1 MLQSLHIENMAIISS
16 LDVDFSNGLCAI
28 TGETG
33 AGKSV
38 MIDAILF
45 LLGGKPPRDIL
56 RRGAERGMVS
66 AVFSDVGAACASY
79 LTEMGF
85 CGQDLTDDT
94 ELLLQRSLDQNG
106 KTAARLNGRMIP
118 QTILRELSRYLVS
131 VHGQA
136 DNQLLLQQAVQKQ
149 MLDGVADFGEALAR
163 YRGCYQ
169 KRAELEHRL
178 SETARDAA
186 ETARLADMLRFQITE
201 IDEAHLKP
209 REEEEL
215 LAQRTKLQYAEKIA
229 KQTAFAYHVLYG
241 SEKASA
247 FLIFERAASAL
258 AGISGVIPEAE
269 SLAERLTAM
278 RYEIED
284 IANTARD
291 YGEEVEGDP
300 TEVLNRVEARLDLI
314 SKLERKYGKDISE
327 ILAFRAK
334 AAERL
339 CLIDHSDEESAR
351 LTAEIKA
358 LEAQMQTL
366 AAQCHAARVAAAKE
380 LNGRIAA
387 ELAFLDMPSVRFEI
401 AVTQKESFLP
411 DGNDDV
417 CFMIATNKGEAMMPL
432 SRVASGGELARVT
445 LALRSVLNDRDGVGT
460 AVFDEVDTGIS
471 GKTARKI
478 GMKLSEIGKKT
489 QVLCVT
495 HSAQIASLATAHYK
509 IAKAEQEERTVS
521 TVSLLDDEGRVA
533 EVARI
538 LGGISVTDT
547 QRRAAAEM
555 IGEGEAYR

>member
-1 MLQSLHIENMAIISS
+1 
-16 LDVDFSNGLCAI
+16 
-28 TGETG
+28 
-33 AGKSV
+33 
-38 MIDAILF
+38 
-45 LLGGKPPRDIL
+45 
-56 RRGAERGMVS
+56 
-66 AVFSDVGAACASY
+66 
-79 LTEMGF
+79 
-85 CGQDLTDDT
+85 
-94 ELLLQRSLDQNG
+94 
-106 KTAARLNGRMIP
+106 
-118 QTILRELSRYLVS
+118 
-131 VHGQA
+131 
-136 DNQLLLQQAVQKQ
+136 
-149 MLDGVADFGEALAR
+149 
-163 YRGCYQ
+163 
-169 KRAELEHRL
+169 
-178 SETARDAA
+178 
-186 ETARLADMLRFQITE
+186 MLRFQITE

-229 KQTAFAYHVLYG
+229 KQTAIAYHVLYG
-241 SEKASA
+241 SEQASA

-555 IGEGEAYR
+555 IGEGETYR